1 LKEKEPHSF
10 KMTFADCSFFH
21 SFLILWLRAAGTSRD
36 EGSIQ
41 GKVAR
46 KYLAKCTVEKAEHKP
61 THRACEYL

>member
-1 LKEKEPHSF
+1 
-10 KMTFADCSFFH
+10 MTFADCSFSLFFFNFMVE
-21 SFLILWLRAAGTSRD
+21 SSRGTSRD
-36 EGSIQ
+36 EGSIR